1 MKARFNLTSIAAH
14 ALLLAIVLAWVLPTF
29 GLLVSSFRDREQIVS
44 SGWWTSLS
52 TQTRPDMR
60 RTGGAQSAV
69 QEGTQFV
76 IAGRLFP
83 EGNAT
88 RLQRFSMK
96 SSTPGEHPV
105 GSTVELGDA
114 QVFDDEDGQPDGTL
128 TVPPTQYRLALNQ
141 AYESDRG
148 VRIFYVAQT
157 PPSFTASNYR
167 KVVDSEGVGNA
178 FLNTFKLTIPATFI
192 PILIAAFAAYAFS
205 WMEFPGRRWL
215 FVVVVGL
222 LVVPLQMSLIPLLR
236 LYNDV
241 GESLG
246 IASKSY
252 LGVWL
257 AHSAFGLPLAI
268 YLLRNYIASLPRD
281 IIESARMDGA
291 THFQIF
297 TTIVLPLSLPALASF
312 AIFQFL
318 WVWNDF
324 LVALVFLGK
333 APDQVVLTIKLNDL
347 LGSRG
352 ESWEILTASA
362 FVSIAVPVACS
373 SAAAF
378 RRGLLLSEA
387 TPAAP
392 SFLHD
397 RQPSSPRSNGAV
409 PPPPFRSKAARTRA
423 ASCPASGMTSVPS
436 PAASRTPATA

>member
-1 MKARFNLTSIAAH
+1 MKLKISPSSLAAH

-60 RTGGAQSAV
+60 RTAGAQSV
-69 QEGTQFV
+69 VPEGAQFV

-88 RLQRFSMK
+88 RLQRFSLK
-96 SSTPGEHPV
+96 SANPGEHPV
-105 GSTVELGDA
+105 GQTIALDDG
-114 QVFDDEDGQPDGTL
+114 QIFDEEDGQPDGSL
-128 TVPPTQYRLALNQ
+128 TVAADGQYRLVLNQ

-157 PPSFTASNYR
+157 PPSFTTGNYQ
-167 KVVDSEGVGNA
+167 KVIDSEGVGNA
-178 FLNTFKLTIPATFI
+178 FLNTFKVTIPATFI

-236 LYNDV
+236 LYNEV

-246 IASKSY
+246 VASKSY
-252 LGVWL
+252 LGIWL

-297 TTIVLPLSLPALASF
+297 TSIVLPLSLPALASF

-333 APDQVVLTIKLNDL
+333 SPDQVVLTIQLNDL

-362 FVSIAVPVACS
+362 FVSIAVPVAVFFS
-373 SAAAF
+373 LQRF
-378 RRGLLLSEA
+378 FVRGLL
-387 TPAAP
+387 
-392 SFLHD
+392 
-397 RQPSSPRSNGAV
+397 
-409 PPPPFRSKAARTRA
+409 
-423 ASCPASGMTSVPS
+423 SGSVK
-436 PAASRTPATA
+436 

>member
-1 MKARFNLTSIAAH
+1 MKLKLSPAALAAH
-14 ALLLAIVLAWVLPTF
+14 ALLLLIVLAWVLPTF

-60 RTGGAQSAV
+60 RSAGAQSV
-69 QEGTQFV
+69 VKEGEQFV

-88 RLQRFSMK
+88 RLQRFSLK
-96 SSTPGEHPV
+96 SSKPGEHPV
-105 GSTVELGDA
+105 GTTIELGDA
-114 QVFDDEDGQPDGTL
+114 QVFDDEDGKPDGTL
-128 TVPPTQYRLALNQ
+128 TVAADGQYKLSLNQ

-148 VRIFYVAQT
+148 VRIFYVAET
-157 PPSFTASNYR
+157 PPSFSATNYQ

-178 FLNTFKLTIPATFI
+178 FLNTFKVTIPATFI

-236 LYNDV
+236 LYNDL

-297 TTIVLPLSLPALASF
+297 TSIVLPLSVPALASF

-362 FVSIAVPVACS
+362 FVSIAVPVAVFFS
-373 SAAAF
+373 LQRF
-378 RRGLLLSEA
+378 FVRGLL
-387 TPAAP
+387 
-392 SFLHD
+392 
-397 RQPSSPRSNGAV
+397 
-409 PPPPFRSKAARTRA
+409 
-423 ASCPASGMTSVPS
+423 SGSVK
-436 PAASRTPATA
+436 

>member
-1 MKARFNLTSIAAH
+1 MKLKISPAALAAH
-14 ALLLAIVLAWVLPTF
+14 GLLLLIVLAWVLPTL

-44 SGWWTSLS
+44 SGWWTALS

-60 RTGGAQSAV
+60 RTAGAQSQV
-69 QEGTQFV
+69 PEGEGFV

-83 EGNAT
+83 EGNST
-88 RLQRFSMK
+88 RLQRFSLQ
-96 SSTPGEHPV
+96 SSQPGQHPV
-105 GSTVELGDA
+105 GSRIVLADG
-114 QVFDDEDGQPDGTL
+114 QIFDEEDGQPDGSL
-128 TVPPTQYRLALNQ
+128 TVAADGQYRLALNQ

-148 VRIFYVAQT
+148 VRIFYVAET

-167 KVVDSEGVGNA
+167 KVVESEGVGNA
-178 FLNTFKLTIPATFI
+178 FLNTFKVTIPATFI

-222 LVVPLQMSLIPLLR
+222 LVIPLQMSLIPLLR
-236 LYNDV
+236 LYNEV
-241 GESLG
+241 GEGLG
-246 IASKSY
+246 VASKSY

-297 TTIVLPLSLPALASF
+297 TSIVLPLSVPALASF

-333 APDQVVLTIKLNDL
+333 APDQVVLTIRLNDL

-362 FVSIAVPVACS
+362 FVSIAVPVAVFFS
-373 SAAAF
+373 LQRF
-378 RRGLLLSEA
+378 FVRGLL
-387 TPAAP
+387 
-392 SFLHD
+392 
-397 RQPSSPRSNGAV
+397 
-409 PPPPFRSKAARTRA
+409 
-423 ASCPASGMTSVPS
+423 SGSVK
-436 PAASRTPATA
+436 

>member
-1 MKARFNLTSIAAH
+1 MKFKISPTSLAAH
-14 ALLLAIVLAWVLPTF
+14 ALLLVIVLAWVLPTF

-60 RTGGAQSAV
+60 RTAGAQSVV
-69 QEGTQFV
+69 QDGDRFV

-83 EGNAT
+83 EGNST

-96 SSTPGEHPV
+96 SANPGEHPV
-105 GSTVELGDA
+105 GQTITLQDA
-114 QVFDDEDGQPDGTL
+114 QIFDEEDGQPDGSL
-128 TVPPTQYRLALNQ
+128 TVAADGQYRLVLNK
-141 AYESDRG
+141 AYESERG
-148 VRIFYVAQT
+148 VRIFYVAET
-157 PPSFTASNYR
+157 PPSFTASNYQ

-178 FLNTFKLTIPATFI
+178 FLNTFKVTIPATFI

-236 LYNDV
+236 LYNDL
-241 GESLG
+241 GEALG
-246 IASKSY
+246 MPSKSF

-297 TTIVLPLSLPALASF
+297 TSIVLPLSVPALASF

-333 APDQVVLTIKLNDL
+333 SPDQVVLTIKLNDL

-362 FVSIAVPVACS
+362 FVSIAVPVAVFFS
-373 SAAAF
+373 LQRF
-378 RRGLLLSEA
+378 FVRGLL
-387 TPAAP
+387 
-392 SFLHD
+392 
-397 RQPSSPRSNGAV
+397 
-409 PPPPFRSKAARTRA
+409 
-423 ASCPASGMTSVPS
+423 SGSVK
-436 PAASRTPATA
+436 